1 MKEQSNLIQK
11 NPDLSVEQVDPRLIQ
26 EILLA
31 IRNIHYGSVEILIH
45 DSRVVQLERREKVRF
60 NSNGS
65 VKEK

>member
-60 NSNGS
+60 NSDGS